1 LGWLQQQIK
10 KRQPSNV
17 AMGNSKVLICKEQK
31 KKCEDADD
39 AVVLGWVAS
48 SSTTE
53 ARIRQ
58 AFLIRGKSQNP
69 FGGGGRL
76 VRRYVR
82 QQKLSDTRCGGRT
95 LVCVL

>member
-1 LGWLQQQIK
+1 
-10 KRQPSNV
+10 
-17 AMGNSKVLICKEQK
+17 MGNSKVLICKEQK

-48 SSTTE
+48 SSTSTE